1 MMGPSR
7 GDTICGNVVIE
18 ALGPMHFG
26 ALALGPIHMA
36 SSPAEP
42 KMWLATIERTLLP
55 RSVDVSRFMAGIG
68 ELAANPV
75 PGAVPLVLVD
85 READF
90 CVVGY
95 RAIDGA
101 RTLAAIAEAGVDEA
115 AARTLAYE
123 LARTLAELHR
133 RGAVH
138 GLLTPTTVIHDGT
151 RWWTWEYGIAGHC
164 AGDRLAP
171 RLRPLGGDAVAPE
184 LRAGGEV
191 SPASDVFGWG
201 TAVAC
206 LLTGS
211 SGSDAIAMLQ
221 ESDETDPLR
230 ELVRAALESIPE
242 LRPQRG
248 DVLLTRLAE
257 ILGTPAALPPVVD
270 SSADARFGLPGDPPQ
285 GPLPSESSEFS
296 FAELNEP
303 APTPSHPAQP
313 GGGGPHE
320 IVELL
325 VLGPDDDDDDD
336 DDETG
341 APQVSATSSSG
352 DPNASPD
359 TSERW
364 RELAEQYLNEAA
376 VEPVPAEAPLP
387 ELEPASVA
395 DRRSVEALGRVALVR
410 TRVRTG
416 PHQPAPMDH
425 VAVSGEFDMPDEPEP
440 DPSPENYPRSVE
452 GARELPLGDPDDE
465 DEDWEDPDAAVFD
478 LDAPGAPQVG
488 GTVDVDPDPDEVIQ
502 RRSAAP
508 WSEPTPVDGLGTRRL
523 VGERSPG
530 PEVTATRPAEPT
542 TAAPALELRAEVPAP
557 RRREPTP
564 TPTPKPAPAEVPLV
578 LAESPRRAEPLRV
591 ADPPRVAEPPRV
603 EPIVPR
609 VSLDETPPVSPARA
623 RPQSS
628 GELSIG
634 LDRTP
639 SRPIPAVDRAPPKL
653 IPAELSQPRIVR
665 ERSGTAIAWSVAVAA
680 GVLAIGATLAAAR
693 ERGGLSR
700 LFAGEPAPMPTEVD
714 APQDAAPEKATPSKR
729 TPTGPVAECPE
740 FMRPIEGL
748 RVCIDEA
755 EAPGLREIPQTR
767 VSLDEARAACRDRG
781 ARLCTAQQWRA
792 ACRGPRN
799 WRHPYGSR
807 AENDRCNGASP
818 SGEIQD
824 LSRTGARDGCVTP
837 SGVYDLEGNVG
848 EWVEDGA
855 VLGGDST
862 TRGPSCDSRTQPAS
876 GSSSP
881 STGFRCCLD
890 LADPG

>member
-7 GDTICGNVVIE
+7 GDTICGSVVIE

-36 SSPAEP
+36 RSPTEP
-42 KMWLATIERTLLP
+42 RMWLATIERTLLP

-95 RAIDGA
+95 RAIEGA
-101 RTLAAIAEAGVDEA
+101 RTLAAIAEAGVDEPG
-115 AARTLAYE
+115 ARTLAYE

-138 GLLTPTTVIHDGT
+138 GLLTPTTVIHDGA

-164 AGDRLAP
+164 APDRLAP

-184 LRAGGEV
+184 LRAGGGV

-211 SGSDAIAMLQ
+211 SGSDAITTLQ
-221 ESDETDPLR
+221 EGEETDPLR

-248 DVLLTRLAE
+248 DELLARLGE
-257 ILGTPAALPPVVD
+257 ILGTPSALPPLVD
-270 SSADARFGLPGDPPQ
+270 SSAEARFGLPGDPPHA
-285 GPLPSESSEFS
+285 PLPSESSEFS

-303 APTPSHPAQP
+303 AVATTPTPP
-313 GGGGPHE
+313 GGPHE

-325 VLGPDDDDDDD
+325 VLGPDDED
-336 DDETG
+336 DDESPPPV
-341 APQVSATSSSG
+341 AAVSSSG
-352 DPNASPD
+352 DPDASPD

-376 VEPVPAEAPLP
+376 VEPTSGETVVP
-387 ELEPASVA
+387 ELEATSVA
-395 DRRSVEALGRVALVR
+395 DRRSAEALGRVALVR

-425 VAVSGEFDMPDEPEP
+425 VAVSGEFEMPDEPEP
-440 DPSPENYPRSVE
+440 EPSPEHYPRSVE

-465 DEDWEDPDAAVFD
+465 DEDWEDPEAAVFD

-488 GTVDVDPDPDEVIQ
+488 GPVDVDPDPDDVLP

-523 VGERSPG
+523 VGDRSPL
-530 PEVTATRPAEPT
+530 PDVAPARPAET
-542 TAAPALELRAEVPAP
+542 HAAEPELQPELPPP

-564 TPTPKPAPAEVPLV
+564 IPTPAPVRKPTPVPVEVAPAKPTR
-578 LAESPRRAEPLRV
+578 S
-591 ADPPRVAEPPRV
+591 AD

-609 VSLDETPPVSPARA
+609 VSLDETPPVSPSRA
-623 RPQSS
+623 RTQSS
-628 GELSIG
+628 SEQVIG

-639 SRPIPAVDRAPPKL
+639 SRPVPAIDRAPPKL
-653 IPAELSQPRIVR
+653 VPAELSQPRIVR

-700 LFAGEPAPMPTEVD
+700 LFAGERAPVTTDGD
-714 APQDAAPEKATPSKR
+714 APREPTPAKAPPAKRPPAAVA
-729 TPTGPVAECPE
+729 VAECPAT
-740 FMRPIEGL
+740 MRPIEGL
-748 RVCIDEA
+748 RVCIDES
-755 EAPGLREIPQTR
+755 EAPGLREIPATR
-767 VSLDEARAACRDRG
+767 VSLDEARAACRERG
-781 ARLCTAQQWRA
+781 ARLCTVQQWRA

-807 AENDRCNGASP
+807 AENDRCNGAAP

-848 EWVEDGA
+848 EWVEDGS

-862 TRGPSCDSRTQPAS
+862 TRGPSCDSRTQPGPGAT
-876 GSSSP
+876 SP
-881 STGFRCCLD
+881 STGYRCCLD
-890 LADPG
+890 LVEPG

>member
-1 MMGPSR
+1 VMGPSR

-36 SSPAEP
+36 RSPTEP
-42 KMWLATIERTLLP
+42 KMWLASIERTLLP

-90 CVVGY
+90 CVIGY
-95 RAIDGA
+95 RAIEGA
-101 RTLAAIAEAGVDEA
+101 RTLAAIAESGVDEA
-115 AARTLAYE
+115 GARTLAYE

-164 AGDRLAP
+164 APDRLAP

-206 LLTGS
+206 LLTGT

-248 DVLLTRLAE
+248 DVLLARLGE
-257 ILGTPAALPPVVD
+257 ILGTPSALPPVVD
-270 SSADARFGLPGDPPQ
+270 ASSEARFGLPGDPPHT
-285 GPLPSESSEFS
+285 PLPSESSEFS

-303 APTPSHPAQP
+303 AVAPTEPSH
-313 GGGGPHE
+313 GGGPHE

-325 VLGPDDDDDDD
+325 VLGPDDDDDEQDHD
-336 DDETG
+336 GGDA
-341 APQVSATSSSG
+341 APPVTASSSTG

-376 VEPVPAEAPLP
+376 EPVPAEGPIP

-425 VAVSGEFDMPDEPEP
+425 VAVSGEFDMPDEAEP
-440 DPSPENYPRSVE
+440 DPSPEHYPRSVE
-452 GARELPLGDPDDE
+452 GARDLPLGDPDDD
-465 DEDWEDPDAAVFD
+465 DEDWEDPEAAVFD

-488 GTVDVDPDPDEVIQ
+488 GAVDVDPDPDEVLT

-523 VGERSPG
+523 VGERSPL
-530 PEVTATRPAEPT
+530 PDVVPTRPTEPAEPD
-542 TAAPALELRAEVPAP
+542 LELRPELPAP

-564 TPTPKPAPAEVPLV
+564 IPQPTPVEVVPAVAKPSR
-578 LAESPRRAEPLRV
+578 LA
-591 ADPPRVAEPPRV
+591 D

-609 VSLDETPPVSPARA
+609 VSLDETPPVSPSRA
-623 RPQSS
+623 RTQSS

-639 SRPIPAVDRAPPKL
+639 SRPVPAVDRAPPKL

-665 ERSGTAIAWSVAVAA
+665 ERSGTAIAWSLAVAA

-700 LFAGEPAPMPTEVD
+700 LFAGEPAPPPTDGD
-714 APQDAAPEKATPSKR
+714 APTDAKPKEAPPSKR
-729 TPTGPVAECPE
+729 SPAAPLAECPE
-740 FMRPIEGL
+740 SMRPIEGL
-748 RVCIDEA
+748 RVCIDES

-767 VSLDEARAACRDRG
+767 VSLDEARSVCRERG

-807 AENDRCNGASP
+807 AENDRCNGAAP

-862 TRGPSCDSRTQPAS
+862 TRGPSCDSRTQPGPGAT
-876 GSSSP
+876 SP

-890 LADPG
+890 LAETG